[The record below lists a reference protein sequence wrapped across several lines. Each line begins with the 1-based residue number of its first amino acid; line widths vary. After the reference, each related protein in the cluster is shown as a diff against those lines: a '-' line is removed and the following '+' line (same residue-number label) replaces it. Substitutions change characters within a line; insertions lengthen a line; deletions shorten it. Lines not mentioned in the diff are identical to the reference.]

1 MTKLNL
7 KNPHYENFLN
17 SHFGLTLY
25 IVIVKLMFFQAAP
38 VCVKDDDDDIN
49 IILFAFDNSFQHEL
63 HGSHFLNK

>member
-1 MTKLNL
+1 M
-7 KNPHYENFLN
+7 LN

-38 VCVKDDDDDIN
+38 VYVKDDDDIN